1 MTVDV
6 GVEGLVAE
14 LDQELKH
21 ERRRNYQGIG
31 ALASWTVSHHSN
43 SYGRNLGPMGTR
55 AGYSMTEVVSDNCVV
70 HQALGYDEFRAR

>member
-1 MTVDV
+1 MYCSPHVHRVRDNQGGMTVDV

-31 ALASWTVSHHSN
+31 ALAS
-43 SYGRNLGPMGTR
+43 
-55 AGYSMTEVVSDNCVV
+55 
-70 HQALGYDEFRAR
+70 